1 MGRSS
6 SRAHIHTL
14 TSFSPSSLPPSPP
27 SPLPSPPPFTLPLIF
42 QLLHVPA
49 APGFPFPG
57 APPALAMPFGPF
69 RGDVPENDIVVAED
83 YLEDFLAAIAKKK
96 DKRRKAKTDA
106 ARLSL
111 HLGPSTR
118 VCGALPPVAESAPT
132 GAVGTKRERDLE
144 QTPESKKGQRIAS
157 DCGRA
162 SASQTPESSEK
173 PNARRPTA
181 ARLGRVGA
189 PERQCIADGRQPIEW
204 AARLGR
210 LRARDALARR
220 EAKRQKGDGCAPGS
234 SGAEEWSEGST
245 STSFRSDGWRLLSG
259 DDSDGCR
266 HSRTT
271 PRDCGCAMGTAG
283 SATAALRG

>member
-1 MGRSS
+1 M
-6 SRAHIHTL
+6 
-14 TSFSPSSLPPSPP
+14 PPRGP
-27 SPLPSPPPFTLPLIF
+27 
-42 QLLHVPA
+42 
-49 APGFPFPG
+49 PFPG

-69 RGDVPENDIVVAED
+69 RGAVPENDIVVAED

-173 PNARRPTA
+173 PNARFAARRVTA
-181 ARLGRVGA
+181 ARLGRVG
-189 PERQCIADGRQPIEW
+189 PPSGIRPPWTTRIRRCLIHSCLE
-204 AARLGR
+204 AAR
-210 LRARDALARR
+210 
-220 EAKRQKGDGCAPGS
+220 
-234 SGAEEWSEGST
+234 
-245 STSFRSDGWRLLSG
+245 
-259 DDSDGCR
+259 
-266 HSRTT
+266 
-271 PRDCGCAMGTAG
+271 
-283 SATAALRG
+283 ATAAPPPAIAGAQWALQVPRQSL

>member
-1 MGRSS
+1 
-6 SRAHIHTL
+6 
-14 TSFSPSSLPPSPP
+14 
-27 SPLPSPPPFTLPLIF
+27 
-42 QLLHVPA
+42 
-49 APGFPFPG
+49 
-57 APPALAMPFGPF
+57 MPFGPF

-96 DKRRKAKTDA
+96 DKRKKAKTPA
-106 ARLSL
+106 FAGRSHPSQSL

-173 PNARRPTA
+173 PNARRATA

-189 PERQCIADGRQPIEW
+189 PEGQTGTQWAARRGRLRARQCIADR
-204 AARLGR
+204 
-210 LRARDALARR
+210 RR

-245 STSFRSDGWRLLSG
+245 VRDPSPV
-259 DDSDGCR
+259 DDQDSQVFD
-266 HSRTT
+266 SQL
-271 PRDCGCAMGTAG
+271 P
-283 SATAALRG
+283 

>member
-1 MGRSS
+1 
-6 SRAHIHTL
+6 
-14 TSFSPSSLPPSPP
+14 
-27 SPLPSPPPFTLPLIF
+27 
-42 QLLHVPA
+42 
-49 APGFPFPG
+49 
-57 APPALAMPFGPF
+57 MPFGPF

-96 DKRRKAKTDA
+96 DKRKKAKTPA
-106 ARLSL
+106 FAGRSHPSQSL

-162 SASQTPESSEK
+162 SASQTPDSSEK
-173 PNARRPTA
+173 S
-181 ARLGRVGA
+181 
-189 PERQCIADGRQPIEW
+189 RQPIEW

-210 LRARDALARR
+210 ELRAGRALRASALAEAARVCIAARR

-245 STSFRSDGWRLLSG
+245 VRDPSSPV
-259 DDSDGCR
+259 DDQDSQVFD
-266 HSRTT
+266 SQL
-271 PRDCGCAMGTAG
+271 P
-283 SATAALRG
+283 